1 MYFLLFFTFLNITK
15 YFLIIVLSEIVYK
28 NVTDFQKIIVY
39 THLSLKNKVLLNLSL
54 TFIIIIKIQLLSS
67 KAMKL

>member
-15 YFLIIVLSEIVYK
+15 YFLIIVFSEIVYK
-28 NVTDFQKIIVY
+28 NVADFQKIVVY

-54 TFIIIIKIQLLSS
+54 TVIIISKSS
-67 KAMKL
+67 LNKFKHY